1 MFNPTNSLNT
11 NRNANFL
18 LYSNLLYLISPG
30 KDYTNLSNYYFSSL
44 HFKKKKQKVQASFLT
59 SHY

>member
-44 HFKKKKQKVQASFLT
+44 HFKKKQKVQASFLT